1 MLTDTTASPHAV
13 MTSLPPS
20 SVSLDGHG
28 PLGRLRTNA
37 LEVTIPSMGD
47 LMFDPEIAHAV
58 ENFRIA
64 AGRATGEHHAAPF
77 MDGDLYKWLEAA
89 VVAEPDAP
97 GLADRVAEAADAIV
111 AAQQP
116 DGYVHT
122 RTTIAAN
129 RGEDV
134 RPLTDRLQ
142 FETYNLGH
150 LMTLG
155 CLHKRL
161 TGSDTYYAAALRA
174 ADFLVR
180 AAQEQ
185 PEALA
190 DCNICP
196 SHYMGTIEVYRSTGD
211 SRYLDLARRL
221 LELHGGKGGAGGD
234 DNQDV
239 HPVQD
244 QHVATGHAVRAN
256 YLFAGMTDYALETGD
271 PAFREA
277 VEALWQD
284 VVSAKLYLTGGCG
297 AVYDGASP
305 DAGQD
310 YSTITKTHQA
320 YGRPFQLPQTT
331 AYNES
336 CATLGFVLWSWRML
350 ALTGEAKYADE
361 IERVLFNSLPAM
373 IGAEGSSYFY
383 TNPLRA
389 VRDLPYQMRRAGD
402 PERTT
407 PPASDNRLRQEY
419 MTNCFCCPP
428 NIARVIAELP
438 YYVYS
443 RSPDALWVHQFL
455 PGTAALTVGD
465 VPVEVTQTTRYPS
478 EGTVRIRVR
487 AERPVRAQLRVRI
500 PGWAPEATV
509 AVDGEAT
516 SAVEGGYAVIE
527 RTWSDSEVL
536 VEIPLRTRT
545 MVAHHFV
552 EEATNQVA
560 IVRGPLVYCVESADL
575 PDGVGVESVYVPA
588 GARWREADGEGI
600 FTDYVTLH
608 TDAVRIPSPVAAGS
622 LYGELREEDP
632 APLPLTLVPYARWA
646 NRGPGEMSVWL
657 PRLR

>member
-20 SVSLDGHG
+20 SVTLDAHG
-28 PLGRLRTNA
+28 PLGRLRANT

-47 LMFDPEIAHAV
+47 LMFDPQIAHAV
-58 ENFRIA
+58 ENFKIA
-64 AGRATGEHHAAPF
+64 AGRAQGEHHAAPF

-97 GLADRVAEAADAIV
+97 GLADRVAQAAEAIV
-111 AAQQP
+111 AAQRP

-122 RTTIAAN
+122 RTIIAAN

-134 RPLTDRLQ
+134 APLTDRLQ

-161 TGSDTYYAAALRA
+161 TGSDTYYAAALGA
-174 ADFLVR
+174 AEFLR
-180 AAQEQ
+180 HAAQER

-196 SHYMGTIEVYRSTGD
+196 SHYMGTIEIYRSTGD
-211 SRYLDLARRL
+211 ARYLDLARRL
-221 LELHGGKGGAGGD
+221 LELHGDKGSAGGD

-239 HPVQD
+239 YPVQS

-277 VEALWQD
+277 VEALWDD

-383 TNPLRA
+383 TNPMRA
-389 VRDLPYQMRRAGD
+389 VRDLPFQMRRAGD

-407 PPASDNRLRQEY
+407 PPASDHRLRQEY

-443 RSPDALWVHQFL
+443 RSTDALWVHQFL
-455 PGTAALTVGD
+455 PGTVNLTIGD

-487 AERPVRAQLRVRI
+487 AQAPVRATVRVRV
-500 PGWAPEATV
+500 PGWAPETAVSV
-509 AVDGEAT
+509 AGEAT
-516 SAVEGGYAVIE
+516 SAVESGYAVID
-527 RTWSDSEVL
+527 RTWSDEEIL
-536 VEIPLRTRT
+536 VEIPLRVRT

-560 IVRGPLVYCVESADL
+560 IMRGPVVYCVESADL
-575 PDGVGVESVYVPA
+575 PDGVGVESVHVPA
-588 GARWREADGEGI
+588 GAHWSAADGAGI

-608 TDAVRIPSPVAAGS
+608 TDAVRIPSPVPAGS
-622 LYGELREEDP
+622 LYGELREEAP
-632 APLPLTLVPYARWA
+632 VPLPLALVPYARWA